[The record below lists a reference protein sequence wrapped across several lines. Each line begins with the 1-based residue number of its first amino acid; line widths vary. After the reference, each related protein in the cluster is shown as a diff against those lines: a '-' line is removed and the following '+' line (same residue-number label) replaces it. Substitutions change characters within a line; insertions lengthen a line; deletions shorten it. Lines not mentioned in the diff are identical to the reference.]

1 MGMTKAAQG
10 STVLLHYTGSLED
23 GTEFDSSRGGDPLQ
37 FTVGGGEVIPGFEEA
52 VVGMAP
58 GETKTFT
65 IPADE
70 AYGPRRDDLVMQV
83 ARDQFPPEID
93 FAVGQQYPVEVNE
106 GQVVLVT
113 VAALDNETVT
123 LDANHPLAG
132 KDLTFAVEVVTVA

>member
-1 MGMTKAAQG
+1 MIKAAQG
-10 STVLLHYTGSLED
+10 STVLLHYTGTLED

-52 VVGMAP
+52 VVGMAQ

-113 VAALDNETVT
+113 VAALDDETVT